1 MELAINNTN
10 LQEIMDRKQQEV
22 GIMAK
27 EFAEREWE
35 LFELN
40 LFVSSFGKNYLR
52 EASKQV
58 QEIKAMAKNDEI
70 NLNEY
75 ERLAEEI

>member
-27 EFAEREWE
+27 ELAEREWE

-40 LFVSSFGKNYLR
+40 LFVSSFGKKYLQ

-58 QEIKAMAKNDEI
+58 QEIKAMAKNGEI
-70 NLNEY
+70 NLEEF
-75 ERLAEEI
+75 ERSAEEI

>member
-1 MELAINNTN
+1 MEMAVNNTN

-27 EFAEREWE
+27 ELAEREWE

-40 LFVSSFGKNYLR
+40 LFVSSFGKNYLQ

-58 QEIKAMAKNDEI
+58 QEIKAMAKNGEI
-70 NLNEY
+70 DLDEY

>member
-1 MELAINNTN
+1 MAVNNTN

-27 EFAEREWE
+27 ELAEREWE

-40 LFVSSFGKNYLR
+40 LFVSSFGKNYLQ

-58 QEIKAMAKNDEI
+58 QEIKAMAKNGEI
-70 NLNEY
+70 DLDEY